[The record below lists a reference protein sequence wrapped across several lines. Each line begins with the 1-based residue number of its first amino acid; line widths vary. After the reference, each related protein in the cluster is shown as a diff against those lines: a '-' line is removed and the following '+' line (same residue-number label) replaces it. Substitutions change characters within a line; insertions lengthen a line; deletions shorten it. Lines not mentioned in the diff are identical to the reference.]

1 MSKVR
6 MAIIG
11 AGGIAGSHVS
21 GLKILKGANLDVI
34 DVVAVADIVEENAKR
49 RASEISSFQ
58 EFKPKVYTDFKKMLL
73 DENDLDAVDI
83 CVDHRSHHSVAVEAL
98 NAGKHVIVEKPLG
111 ITIKAAKQIIEASVK
126 NGKILATAE
135 NYRRS
140 VEDRV
145 IKWVVE
151 KGMIG
156 TPRMLYWLQTSFSL
170 SAWGWRNDKM
180 KAGGGWIFDGGVH
193 FADLFLYI
201 LGEVEEVYAVT
212 KTLEPTRYDDWPEMS
227 KKVKSTVE
235 DLSFALLKFKS
246 GVTGAWIWSNVSPGE
261 NFNHRIISGTLGSIS
276 WENGLTKLGEGNI
289 GKYTLSLYELAQMMR
304 KEIGPEKVNEMFPN
318 GVGTRSLFDFDGT
331 IAIELYDFARSIIE
345 HKKPEVDG
353 ELGLKAEAI
362 PLAIFESS
370 AVGEPV
376 KVEDVISGNVEVYQK
391 EINDSLGL

>member
-6 MAIIG
+6 MAIVG
-11 AGGIAGSHVS
+11 AGGIAGAHVS
-21 GLKILKGANLDVI
+21 GLRILKEAGLDLI
-34 DVVAVADIVEENAKR
+34 DVVAVADIIEENANKR
-49 RASEISSFQ
+49 ANEVALFQ
-58 EFKPKVYTDFKKMLL
+58 GFKPKVYTDFRRMLL
-73 DENDLDAVDI
+73 DEKDLEAVDI
-83 CVDHRSHHSVAVEAL
+83 CVDHRSHHIVAVEAL

-126 NGKILATAE
+126 SGKILAVAE

-140 VEDRV
+140 IEDRV

-201 LGEVEEVYAVT
+201 LGEIEEVYAVT
-212 KTLEPTRYDDWPEMS
+212 KTIESIRYEDWPEMN

-235 DLSFALLKFKS
+235 DLSFALLKFKN
-246 GVTGAWIWSNVSPGE
+246 GTTGAWIWSNVAPGE
-261 NFNHRIISGTLGSIS
+261 NFNHRIINGTSGSIS
-276 WENGLTKLGEGNI
+276 WENGLIKVGEGNV
-289 GKYTLSLYELAQMMR
+289 GRYTLSLYELYQMM
-304 KEIGPEKVNEMFPN
+304 KKDIGVEKINEMFPN

-331 IAIELYDFARSIIE
+331 IAIELYDFARSIVE
-345 HKKPEVDG
+345 RKRPEVDG

-370 AVGEPV
+370 AIGNPV
-376 KVEDVISGNVEVYQK
+376 KVEDVINGKVEVYQK

>member
-21 GLKILKGANLDVI
+21 GLRILKEANLDVI
-34 DVVAVADIVEENAKR
+34 DVVAIADIVEENAKR
-49 RASEISSFQ
+49 RANEIASFQ
-58 EFKPKVYTDFKKMLL
+58 AFKPKVYTDYKRMLSEEKEL
-73 DENDLDAVDI
+73 EAVDI
-83 CVDHRSHHSVAVEAL
+83 CVDHRSHHIVAVDAL
-98 NAGKHVIVEKPLG
+98 NAGKHTIVEKPLG
-111 ITIKAAKQIIEASVK
+111 ITIKAAKQMIEASRK

-140 VEDRV
+140 IEDRV
-145 IKWVVE
+145 IKWAVE

-156 TPRMLYWLQTSFSL
+156 TPRMLYWLQTNFSL

-201 LGEVEEVYAVT
+201 LGEIEEVYAIT
-212 KTLEPTRYDDWPEMS
+212 KTLEPIRYDDWPEMN

-235 DLSFALLKFKS
+235 DLSFALLKFKN

-261 NFNHRIISGTLGSIS
+261 NFNHRIINGTSGSIS
-276 WENGLTKLGEGNI
+276 WENGLTKLGEENL
-289 GKYTLSLYELAQMMR
+289 GKYTLSLYELAQMMK
-304 KEIGPEKVNEMFPN
+304 KELGAEKVNELFPN
-318 GVGTRSLFDFDGT
+318 GIGTRNLFDFDGT

-370 AVGEPV
+370 VTGEPV
-376 KVEDVISGNVEVYQK
+376 KVEDVINGNIEVYQK
-391 EINDSLGL
+391 EINESLGL